1 MTAAPPELEQP
12 TRTPHEL
19 IQPAPFRSSSAQAQS
34 PSPGVIARFAGNGRW
49 KIVVAAVLAAVT
61 SYYIATARSVAI
73 VISPAADEIEVS
85 GGLHF
90 HLRDVYLLW
99 SGQYRLMA
107 RRAGYEPLDVPL
119 TVASAN
125 MQRLRFNLQKL
136 GGHLWFSSNPTG
148 ARLIVDG
155 IDRGTTPIVNLIL
168 PPGRHDVH
176 MIAQDYAPY
185 TAHIEVLGQGKRQQV
200 NATLTPEWGWVQL
213 TTTPGG
219 AEIRLGERVL
229 GRTSGQ
235 VRVPR
240 GDQLLTL
247 KLGGY
252 KARQQHVV
260 VTRGSTHQLPPLI
273 LERADGLV
281 EVRSSPADAAVS
293 VDGQYR
299 GQSPLELALAPGRS
313 YAIAAFK
320 PGYRP
325 MQRSVV
331 PQPNG
336 DAILDLPLALEVGQL
351 MVSVTPADAELIIDG
366 KPHGNAQQTV
376 TLDARAHKVEIRK
389 AGFVGYREQITPRAG
404 FPQEIRLTL
413 ITTEQARRTSTAKR
427 LVTATGQQLRLI
439 YPGTFAMGSP
449 PREPGH
455 RPNETLHQVTLT
467 RPYYLGVLEV
477 SNAEFRKF
485 QRDHNS
491 SKFQT
496 VDLNDDAAPA
506 VNLNWFEAASYCNWL
521 SAQERLPPFY
531 DITNGVVSGYDP
543 KSTGYRLP
551 TEAEWEYAARHTDT
565 ALLRFPWGAVLP
577 APDRQGNYADRA
589 ASSLLGRYIIG
600 YTDGYVGPA
609 PVGRFPANTFGLK
622 DLGGN
627 VAEWI
632 NDFYAPSSLA
642 AVTDPMGP
650 DKGTYFVIKGAS
662 WMSAS
667 TTDLRLAF
675 RDYAEQGRPDV
686 GFRVAR
692 FAE

>member
-12 TRTPHEL
+12 TRAPHEL
-19 IQPAPFRSSSAQAQS
+19 IEPAPYQRSAALQRSQPPSA
-34 PSPGVIARFAGNGRW
+34 IARLFGKGRW
-49 KIVVAAVLAAVT
+49 RFLIASLLAALT
-61 SYYIATARSVAI
+61 IYYIATARSVSI
-73 VISPAADEIEVS
+73 ETFPAADEIEIS
-85 GGLHF
+85 GGLHVHF
-90 HLRDVYLLW
+90 RDVYLLW
-99 SGQYRLMA
+99 TGQYRLIA

-119 TVASAN
+119 AVSNAN
-125 MQRLRFNLQKL
+125 VQRIHFNLQKL
-136 GGHLWFSSNPTG
+136 GGHLRLVSNPIG
-148 ARLIVDG
+148 ARVIIDG
-155 IDRGTTPIVNLIL
+155 IDRGTTPIANLIL
-168 PPGRHDVH
+168 APGRHDVR
-176 MIAQDYAPY
+176 IAALDYEPY
-185 TAHIEVLGQGKRQQV
+185 AARIEVLGQGKRQQV
-200 NATLTPEWGWVQL
+200 RAELKPEWGWVQL

-219 AEIRLGERVL
+219 AEVRLSDRVL
-229 GRTSGQ
+229 GRTSGRL
-235 VRVPR
+235 RVPR

-247 KLGGY
+247 KLSGY

-260 VTRGSTHQLPPLI
+260 VAPGSTQQLPPMV

-281 EVRSSPADAAVS
+281 EVRSHPADAAVS

-299 GQSPLELALAPGRS
+299 GQSPVELALAPGRS
-313 YAIAAFK
+313 YVIALLK

-325 MQRSVV
+325 TQRSVV

-336 DAILDLPLALEVGQL
+336 DALLDVTLPLEVGQL
-351 MVSVTPADAELIIDG
+351 VVNVAPADAELIIDG
-366 KPHGNAQQTV
+366 KTRGNSQQTV
-376 TLDARAHKVEIRK
+376 ILDARPHKVEIRK

-404 FPQEIRLTL
+404 FPQEIRVTL
-413 ITTEQARRTSTAKR
+413 ITTERARRTSTAKR
-427 LVTATGQQLRLI
+427 LVTATGQRLRLI
-439 YPGTFAMGSP
+439 YPGTFAMGSL

-455 RPNETLHQVTLT
+455 RPNEALHQVTLT

-485 QRDHNS
+485 QRDHDS

-496 VDLNDDAAPA
+496 VDLNEGSLPA
-506 VNLNWFEAASYCNWL
+506 VNLSWFEAASYCNWL
-521 SAQERLPPFY
+521 SAQERLLPFY
-531 DITNGVVSGYDP
+531 DVSNGVVTGYDP
-543 KSTGYRLP
+543 QSTGYRLP

-565 ALLRFPWGAVLP
+565 TLLRFPWGAVLP
-577 APDRQGNYADRA
+577 PPDRQGNYADRA

-609 PVGRFPANTFGLK
+609 PVGRFPANTFGLR

-632 NDFYAPSSLA
+632 NDFYAPAAGA

-650 DKGTYFVIKGAS
+650 DKGNYFVIKGAS

-667 TTDLRLAF
+667 TTDLRLAL